1 MYKNQQIE
9 EKWRIGNTFQAKEQ
23 DKSPETDLNE
33 TYINYS
39 FSKEFNIMVI

>member
-1 MYKNQQIE
+1 MKKE
-9 EKWRIGNTFQAKEQ
+9 ENLFQTKEQ

-39 FSKEFNIMVI
+39 FSKEFKVMVI